1 MDAEPD
7 LTLYYAIH
15 RQMRVDTA
23 RYATAVQDATEGDRR
38 GRVRALA
45 RWARGFAYELDDHHY
60 VEDAFFLP
68 SLWAKVPSVARVLDD
83 LDADHRAMDEIL
95 ARWTGVAARLA
106 DPQVPFGPAK
116 DRAVEL
122 AVALRDLLDRHLE
135 VENREVL
142 PLFSEHYAAAEYDAV
157 FQQAV
162 AGGRKTGLWFIVP
175 WNVDALPPEARD
187 ALVAAVPP
195 PMQAFWAATRDE
207 FRRLVDD
214 AFGGVQLD
222 RRADVAA

>member
-15 RQMRVDTA
+15 RQMRTDTR
-23 RYATAVQDATEGDRR
+23 RYAAAVEEATEAERT

-60 VEDAFFLP
+60 VEDAYFLP
-68 SLWAKVPSVARVLDD
+68 SLWTRVPSVASVLDE

-106 DPQVPFGPAK
+106 DHRVPFGPAK
-116 DRAVEL
+116 DEAVEV

-135 VENREVL
+135 VEDDEVL
-142 PLFSEHYAAAEYDAV
+142 PLFSRHYTAAEYDAV

-162 AGGRKTGLWFIVP
+162 AGGKKTGLWFIVP
-175 WNVDALPPEARD
+175 WNVAALPPEARE
-187 ALVAAVPP
+187 ALVSAVPP

-214 AFGGVQLD
+214 AFGGGQLD
-222 RRADVAA
+222 RRADIAA